1 MAAIEIGKYS
11 TPARN
16 SPVRK
21 NAGKVRDWLTRPRG
35 LIVVAIA
42 IIGAGLALGW
52 DWVVAAGLA
61 PLLLAVAPCAA
72 MCALGLC
79 VMAKGNLSRTKQGS
93 TESAVPPVST
103 P

>member
-1 MAAIEIGKYS
+1 MAAIGKYS
-11 TPARN
+11 TPAKD
-16 SPVRK
+16 SLTRK
-21 NAGKVRDWLTRPRG
+21 SAGKVRDWLTRPRG

-52 DWVVAAGLA
+52 NWIVAAGLA

-79 VMAKGNLSRTKQGS
+79 VMAKGNPSRTKQGS
-93 TESAVPPVST
+93 TENAVPPVST

>member
-11 TPARN
+11 MPARN

-21 NAGKVRDWLTRPRG
+21 SAGKVRGWLTRPRG

-42 IIGAGLALGW
+42 IIGGGLALGW
-52 DWVVAAGLA
+52 NWVVAAGLA

-79 VMAKGNLSRTKQGS
+79 LMAKGNPSCAKRKS
-93 TESAVPPVST
+93 TENAVPPIS
-103 P
+103 PP

>member
-1 MAAIEIGKYS
+1 MAAVEIGKYS
-11 TPARN
+11 TPAKD

-21 NAGKVRDWLTRPRG
+21 SAGKVRDWLTRPRG

-42 IIGAGLALGW
+42 VIGAGLALGW
-52 DWVVAAGLA
+52 NWVVAAGLA

-79 VMAKGNLSRTKQGS
+79 MMANGNPSRTKQGA
-93 TESAVPPVST
+93 TENAVPPIST

>member
-1 MAAIEIGKYS
+1 MAAIGKYS
-11 TPARN
+11 TPAKD
-16 SPVRK
+16 SLTRK
-21 NAGKVRDWLTRPRG
+21 SAGKAGDWLTRPRG

-52 DWVVAAGLA
+52 NWMVAAGLA

-79 VMAKGNLSRTKQGS
+79 VMAKGNQSRTKQGS
-93 TESAVPPVST
+93 TENAVPPVST